1 MSRAQLADAI
11 LIAHFG
17 FVLFVVLGF
26 ALVLAGGA
34 LGWHWVR
41 NRSFRTLHLAAILL
55 VAAEALVG
63 IACPLTVWEH
73 TLRGPGAGAP
83 EDFVPRWVSRLLFY
97 DFPSWV
103 FTVLYLLFAA
113 AVAAAWRFV
122 PPLPRRR
129 R

>member
-26 ALVLAGGA
+26 ALVVAGGS
-34 LGWHWVR
+34 LGWRWVR
-41 NRSFRTLHLAAILL
+41 NRSFRALHLAAILV

-63 IACPLTVWEH
+63 IACPLTVWERL
-73 TLRGPGAGAP
+73 LRGPGAASP